1 MKTIGHSREEKTPEH
16 KSSEPRDSFAQ
27 PSSHLLAFML
37 SFHTRLFLGTDVFTP
52 SKEQPPKSSP
62 VGGSSG
68 ESTDSASVSSCEFNH
83 SETEDVCVTPVSSPE
98 DPLKKVQLK
107 PLHAA
112 GSPKTLAQGSWP

>member
-1 MKTIGHSREEKTPEH
+1 MLSPALTYW
-16 KSSEPRDSFAQ
+16 
-27 PSSHLLAFML
+27 LLCFL

-52 SKEQPPKSSP
+52 PKEQPLKSSP

-98 DPLKKVQLK
+98 DPLKKVQLR

-112 GSPKTLAQGSWP
+112 GRPKALGLD